1 MSRTQLPKCVMAAI
15 NFKGGT
21 GKTTVA
27 IAIAEGLCHFL
38 GKRVLVIDCDF
49 QCSASIALLGRR
61 KLNDLIQRNAT
72 LDCQLQQKLTQKKSR
87 PLGAA
92 VVKTQFCVDEASD
105 LMYLLPGNP
114 DMPRRERQILAS
126 FLPQLDIHSAYESA
140 SMGMGHALRSLLEDF
155 DFILIDCPPGL
166 TLFSEAAI
174 KAADGLIIPTLPN
187 EISFAAI
194 DHLRVEIGRARPDLS
209 FDNLL
214 VGTVVSK
221 LRHKNRGDHYR
232 YQAESIERLLD
243 RVAPEFHL
251 LRPYLPYCKELEAAT
266 WRDNDTGR
274 LSFVD
279 RYGQSS
285 AMVERLVHEFAG
297 RCGTLMAQRHG
308 N

>member
-27 IAIAEGLCHFL
+27 IALAEGLCHFL

-72 LDCQLQQKLTQKKSR
+72 LDCQLQQKLAQKKSR
-87 PLGAA
+87 PLSAA

-140 SMGMGHALRSLLEDF
+140 SMGMGQALRSLLEDF
-155 DFILIDCPPGL
+155 DFILM
-166 TLFSEAAI
+166 
-174 KAADGLIIPTLPN
+174 
-187 EISFAAI
+187 
-194 DHLRVEIGRARPDLS
+194 
-209 FDNLL
+209 
-214 VGTVVSK
+214 
-221 LRHKNRGDHYR
+221 
-232 YQAESIERLLD
+232 Q
-243 RVAPEFHL
+243 
-251 LRPYLPYCKELEAAT
+251 
-266 WRDNDTGR
+266 
-274 LSFVD
+274 
-279 RYGQSS
+279 
-285 AMVERLVHEFAG
+285 
-297 RCGTLMAQRHG
+297 
-308 N
+308 